1 MEINNI
7 TPICKILVVGVGGG
21 GCNAVNRMIASGLKS
36 ASFIAANTDK
46 QALML
51 SKANVQIQLG
61 EKLTKGLGAG
71 ADPEIGRKA
80 AEESKAQ
87 ISERLR
93 GTDLVFI
100 TAGMGG
106 GTGTGA
112 APVIASIAK
121 EMGILTIA
129 VVTKPFAFEGKT
141 RLANAELGI
150 KSLAKCVDTLVVIPN
165 DRLLSIAP
173 KGTSIVDAFKYADEV
188 LRQGIQGISDLI
200 ATPSLINLDFADVR
214 TVMKNRGLAHMG
226 IGEGKGDKR
235 NEMAVRSAIASPLL
249 ETSIN
254 GAKAVI
260 INVKG
265 GFDLTLEEV
274 NEAVNM
280 VKDVVSPDA
289 NTIFGATIDEN
300 YNERMIVTI
309 VATGFEGSRF
319 ENATARAAGRP
330 NPLMGQ
336 QQARV
341 PLPSDSGNF
350 DKARF
355 NDFVTGKPTT
365 PSLFDKGY
373 GAARPMQPQGYS
385 MPNGAYPR
393 RDETTNM
400 DLWNRLNSGMPASQN
415 PNAMGNMNQQ
425 RNYPEAEYDR
435 KYGINPNA
443 EANQYG
449 YGSVQNSQGAP
460 EDQINMIKQ
469 AIYGENQNANRPE
482 AIKPNIPVQNQGVQ
496 GSVHIDDPEVPP
508 FLRRKFG
515 K

>member
-7 TPICKILVVGVGGG
+7 TPICKILVIGVGGG
-21 GCNAVNRMIASGLKS
+21 GCNAVNRMIASDLKS
-36 ASFIAANTDK
+36 ASFVAANTDK
-46 QALML
+46 QALMM
-51 SKANVQIQLG
+51 SKASMQIQLG

-80 AEESKAQ
+80 AEESRSQ
-87 ISERLR
+87 ICEKLR
-93 GTDLVFI
+93 GVDLVFI

-112 APVIASIAK
+112 APVIASIAR

-129 VVTKPFAFEGKT
+129 VVTKPFEFEGRT
-141 RLANAELGI
+141 RLTNAELGI
-150 KSLAKCVDTLVVIPN
+150 KNLSKCVDTLVVIPN

-173 KGTSIVDAFKYADEV
+173 KGTSIVDAFKYADDV

-226 IGEGKGDKR
+226 IGEGKGEKR
-235 NEMAVRSAIASPLL
+235 NEIAVRQAIASPLL

-274 NEAVNM
+274 NDAVNL
-280 VKDVVSPDA
+280 VKEVVSPDA
-289 NTIFGATIDEN
+289 NTIFGTTVDEK
-300 YNERMIVTI
+300 YNDRIIVTI

-319 ENATARAAGRP
+319 ENATAQNQQRQT
-330 NPLMGQ
+330 MI
-336 QQARV
+336 QQA
-341 PLPSDSGNF
+341 PIQKPQDTGNF

-355 NDFVTGKPTT
+355 NDFVAGKPKMM
-365 PSLFDKGY
+365 SLFEKRDEEQ
-373 GAARPMQPQGYS
+373 RVQTPVMQPEFMQ
-385 MPNGAYPR
+385 PKR
-393 RDETTNM
+393 ETYTDV
-400 DLWNRLNSGMPASQN
+400 DLWNKLQSKAQKQN
-415 PNAMGNMNQQ
+415 DAV
-425 RNYPEAEYDR
+425 EESEDFDV
-435 KYGINPNA
+435 KYGLSRPMPNYKEQAQPVQTQTVNIERTAKLDSNIKVDNA
-443 EANQYG
+443 E
-449 YGSVQNSQGAP
+449 
-460 EDQINMIKQ
+460 I
-469 AIYGENQNANRPE
+469 
-482 AIKPNIPVQNQGVQ
+482 
-496 GSVHIDDPEVPP
+496 PP
-508 FLRRKFG
+508 FLRRKFN

>member
-1 MEINNI
+1 MEINNV

-36 ASFIAANTDK
+36 ASFVAANTDK
-46 QALML
+46 QALMM
-51 SKANVQIQLG
+51 SKASMQIQLG

-80 AEESKAQ
+80 AEESRSQ
-87 ISERLR
+87 ITERLR
-93 GTDLVFI
+93 GVDLVFI

-112 APVIASIAK
+112 APVIASIAR

-129 VVTKPFAFEGKT
+129 VVTKPFEFEGRT
-141 RLANAELGI
+141 RLSNAELGI
-150 KSLAKCVDTLVVIPN
+150 KNLSKCVDTLVVIPN

-173 KGTSIVDAFKYADEV
+173 KGTSIVDAFKYADDV

-226 IGEGKGDKR
+226 IGEGKGEKR
-235 NEMAVRSAIASPLL
+235 NEIAVRQAIASPLL

-274 NEAVNM
+274 NDAVQL
-280 VKDVVSPDA
+280 VKEVVAPDA
-289 NTIFGATIDEN
+289 NTIFGTTIDEN
-300 YNERMIVTI
+300 YSDRMIVTI

-319 ENATARAAGRP
+319 ENATAQNQRMQVQTP
-330 NPLMGQ
+330 NIQKPQ
-336 QQARV
+336 ET
-341 PLPSDSGNF
+341 GNF
-350 DKARF
+350 EKSRF
-355 NDFVTGKPTT
+355 NDFVAGKPTMM
-365 PSLFDKGY
+365 SLFERKDSEP
-373 GAARPMQPQGYS
+373 RVQTPVMQPEFMQ
-385 MPNGAYPR
+385 PKK
-393 RDETTNM
+393 ETYTDV
-400 DLWNRLNSGMPASQN
+400 DLWNKLQN
-415 PNAMGNMNQQ
+415 TAQKQSNIATD
-425 RNYPEAEYDR
+425 EELDR
-435 KYGINPNA
+435 KYGLSRPMPNYVEPRPVQTQPVNIERTANLDSNIKVDNA
-443 EANQYG
+443 E
-449 YGSVQNSQGAP
+449 
-460 EDQINMIKQ
+460 I
-469 AIYGENQNANRPE
+469 
-482 AIKPNIPVQNQGVQ
+482 
-496 GSVHIDDPEVPP
+496 PP
-508 FLRRKFG
+508 FLRRKFN

>member
-36 ASFIAANTDK
+36 ASFVAANTDK

-51 SKANVQIQLG
+51 SKATVQIQLG

-80 AEESKAQ
+80 AEESRAQ
-87 ISERLR
+87 ICEKLR
-93 GTDLVFI
+93 GVDLVFI

-112 APVIASIAK
+112 APVIASIAR

-129 VVTKPFAFEGKT
+129 VVTKPFEFEGRT
-141 RLANAELGI
+141 RSANAELGI
-150 KSLAKCVDTLVVIPN
+150 KNLSKCVDTLVVIPN

-226 IGEGKGDKR
+226 IGEGKGEKR
-235 NEMAVRSAIASPLL
+235 NELAVRQAIASPLL

-274 NEAVNM
+274 NDAVNM
-280 VKDVVSPDA
+280 VKEVVSPDA

-300 YNERMIVTI
+300 YNDRMIVTI
-309 VATGFEGSRF
+309 VATGFEGSKF
-319 ENATARAAGRP
+319 ENATASK
-330 NPLMGQ
+330 
-336 QQARV
+336 
-341 PLPSDSGNF
+341 PSFLQNQDRLSQISKPQDTGNF
-350 DKARF
+350 DRSKF
-355 NDFVTGKPTT
+355 NDFVTGKPTAVA
-365 PSLFDKGY
+365 SLFEKNFGMSEPRSVQSQQSQP
-373 GAARPMQPQGYS
+373 ARPAQTEPA
-385 MPNGAYPR
+385 N
-393 RDETTNM
+393 DM
-400 DLWNRLNSGMPASQN
+400 DLWNRLRGASGNQNANPQPASF
-415 PNAMGNMNQQ
+415 ANQ
-425 RNYPEAEYDR
+425 AELDK
-435 KYGINPNA
+435 KYGINP
-443 EANQYG
+443 
-449 YGSVQNSQGAP
+449 
-460 EDQINMIKQ
+460 D
-469 AIYGENQNANRPE
+469 
-482 AIKPNIPVQNQGVQ
+482 PVQTKDSSVNDYAKQSVERNPYGAMPSQTTVQ
-496 GSVHIDDPEVPP
+496 TNSNMRVEDAEIPP
-508 FLRRKFG
+508 FLRRKFN